1 MNSLYWLQVAGCLL
15 LSACQAQTDFKKIS
29 RSMSD
34 SSDRVADAR
43 SRIGEKLADDL
54 AQKGLKM
61 GMPVFL
67 RGFKSEAQ
75 LELWMQ
81 KEQEWVLFRTYPI
94 CRVPGKLGPKRKEG
108 DLQVPEGLYEIDVFN
123 PKSSYHLSM
132 RVNYP
137 NAADLHFA
145 DPDHPGGEIYI
156 HGACVSVGCLPLTDE
171 KIEEVY
177 LLTLYAHEQGQKNAP
192 VHLFPCRMK
201 PKNTNWL
208 YLQEPNNRAFWE
220 NLQTAYDYWEKEQ
233 QVPKVKVNTAGFYVL
248 EE

>member
-1 MNSLYWLQVAGCLL
+1 MQVKTLLLGCLL
-15 LSACQAQTDFKKIS
+15 LSACRAQTDLKK
-29 RSMSD
+29 MTNETT
-34 SSDRVADAR
+34 DRVADAR
-43 SRIGEKLADDL
+43 NRIGGKLAADL
-54 AQKGLKM
+54 AEKGLEM
-61 GMPVFL
+61 GLPVFL

-81 KEQEWVLFRTYPI
+81 KDQHWVLFRTYPI
-94 CRVPGKLGPKRKEG
+94 CKVPGKLGPKRMEG

-145 DPDHPGGEIYI
+145 DPAKPGGEIYI

-177 LLTLYAHEQGQKNAP
+177 LLCLAAHEQGQKNAP

-201 PKNTNWL
+201 PQNIAWL

-220 NLQTAYDYWEKEQ
+220 NLQLAYAFWETEQ
-233 QVPKVKVNTAGFYVL
+233 RVPKVAVNAAGYYVL

>member
-1 MNSLYWLQVAGCLL
+1 
-15 LSACQAQTDFKKIS
+15 
-29 RSMSD
+29 MSD

-43 SRIGEKLADDL
+43 SRIGENLADDL
-54 AQKGLKM
+54 AQKDLKM

-81 KEQEWVLFRTYPI
+81 KDQNWVLFRTYSI

-137 NAADLHFA
+137 NAADLYFA
-145 DPDHPGGEIYI
+145 DPDRPGGEIYI

-177 LLTLYAHEQGQKNAP
+177 LLTLAAHEQGQKNAP

-201 PKNTNWL
+201 PKNTNRL
-208 YLQEPNNRAFWE
+208 YLQEPSNRTFWE
-220 NLQTAYDYWEKEQ
+220 NLQLAYDFWEKEQ
-233 QVPKVKVNTAGFYVL
+233 QVPKVTVNSVGFYVL